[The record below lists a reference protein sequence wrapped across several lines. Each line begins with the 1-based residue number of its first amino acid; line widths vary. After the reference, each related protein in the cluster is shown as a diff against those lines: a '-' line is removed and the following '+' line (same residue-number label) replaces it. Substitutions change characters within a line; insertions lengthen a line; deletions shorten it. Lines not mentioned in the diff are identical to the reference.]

1 MTISLFIQKG
11 RLIFSIYLI
20 FFTLF
25 VSTQCL
31 KYLEYLLVRV
41 LGAREEWMGGIN
53 CEKIATYIY
62 SSNCSGLRFE
72 LSYDD
77 CGHHV
82 SGIVSFVFGHA
93 NLLTG

>member
-1 MTISLFIQKG
+1 MTISLIHTK
-11 RLIFSIYLI
+11 RATNILYISH

-41 LGAREEWMGGIN
+41 LGAREEWMGGVN